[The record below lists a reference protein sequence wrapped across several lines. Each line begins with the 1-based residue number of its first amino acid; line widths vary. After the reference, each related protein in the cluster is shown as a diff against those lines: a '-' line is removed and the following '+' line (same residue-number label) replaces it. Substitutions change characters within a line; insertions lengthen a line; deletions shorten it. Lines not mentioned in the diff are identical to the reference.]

1 MNKVI
6 LKRIIF
12 TILIIVNCLVI
23 FKFSSQNADTSSQT
37 SGVVVNKI
45 VDKISNANKNIN
57 KEKLTDDVTFVVR
70 KCAHLSIYTLLGIWL
85 MNLANTF
92 NLLSTRNKIVF
103 CIIFGMMYAASD
115 ELHQKFV
122 DEEVQKLEMYV

>member
-23 FKFSSQNADTSSQT
+23 FKFSSQDADTSSQT

-45 VDKISNANKNIN
+45 VEKPPGEKRKGSHNKW
-57 KEKLTDDVTFVVR
+57 K
-70 KCAHLSIYTLLGIWL
+70 Y
-85 MNLANTF
+85 MN
-92 NLLSTRNKIVF
+92 
-103 CIIFGMMYAASD
+103 
-115 ELHQKFV
+115 
-122 DEEVQKLEMYV
+122 

>member
-70 KCAHLSIYTLLGIWL
+70 KCAHFNIYIIRNMAYELSQYI
-85 MNLANTF
+85 
-92 NLLSTRNKIVF
+92 
-103 CIIFGMMYAASD
+103 
-115 ELHQKFV
+115 
-122 DEEVQKLEMYV
+122 

>member
-92 NLLSTRNKIVF
+92 NLLSTKFFILKTHL
-103 CIIFGMMYAASD
+103 CISLKLLFSILISFSGFSEKD
-115 ELHQKFV
+115 RIPKFN
-122 DEEVQKLEMYV
+122 